1 MRARFVTLICCAVLG
16 AISLSASTLAQ
27 QKTVKACIE
36 EWRANKAANQAAGIS
51 ERDYVAKCKGG
62 AATATA
68 PSEAPVSPKTSGG
81 AAAPSKPQAKTV
93 KACIEEWRANKA
105 ANQAAGITERDYVA
119 KCKGGAA
126 TATAPSEAPVSPKT
140 SGGAVVPSKPQ
151 AKTVK
156 ACIEEWRANKA
167 ANQAA
172 GISERDYVAKCKGGA
187 ATATAPSEAP
197 ASPKTSGGAAAPSK
211 PIPPAA
217 SNQPAG
223 AGQFATEARAKAHC
237 PGDIVVWANTSSQ
250 IYHFSGNKN
259 YGNTKQGAYMCEKD
273 SVNAGMRAAKNET
286 HP

>member
-62 AATATA
+62 AATATV

-81 AAAPSKPQAKTV
+81 AAA
-93 KACIEEWRANKA
+93 
-105 ANQAAGITERDYVA
+105 
-119 KCKGGAA
+119 
-126 TATAPSEAPVSPKT
+126 
-140 SGGAVVPSKPQ
+140 PSKPQ

>member
-68 PSEAPVSPKTSGG
+68 PSG
-81 AAAPSKPQAKTV
+81 
-93 KACIEEWRANKA
+93 
-105 ANQAAGITERDYVA
+105 
-119 KCKGGAA
+119 
-126 TATAPSEAPVSPKT
+126 
-140 SGGAVVPSKPQ
+140 
-151 AKTVK
+151 
-156 ACIEEWRANKA
+156 
-167 ANQAA
+167 
-172 GISERDYVAKCKGGA
+172 
-187 ATATAPSEAP
+187 AP
-197 ASPKTSGGAAAPSK
+197 ASPGGAAAPSK